1 MNHKRQKTIQK
12 QRAQRIRKV
21 RSTIKGTAQRP
32 RLVVSRSLTNISAQ
46 IVDDVKGHTLTAV
59 TQKELGKKKVARIDA
74 AVALGKL
81 VAKKAQKAG
90 IDNVVF
96 DRRHYKY
103 HGRVKAFADA
113 AREAGLKF

>member
-1 MNHKRQKTIQK
+1 MNYKQQKTIQK

-21 RSTIKGTAQRP
+21 RAKIQGTAERP
-32 RLVVSRSLTNISAQ
+32 RLVVNRSLTGISAQ
-46 IVDDVKGHTLTAV
+46 IVDDVKGHTLSAV
-59 TQKELGKKKVARIDA
+59 SQKELGKKKVARLDA
-74 AVALGKL
+74 ATALGKL
-81 VAKKAQKAG
+81 IAERAQKAG
-90 IDNVVF
+90 IANVVF